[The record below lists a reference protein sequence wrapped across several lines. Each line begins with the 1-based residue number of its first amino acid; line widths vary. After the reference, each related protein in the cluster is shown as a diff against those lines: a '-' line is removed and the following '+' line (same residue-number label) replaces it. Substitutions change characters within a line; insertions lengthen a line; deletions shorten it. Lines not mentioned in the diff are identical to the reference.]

1 MPMRKTYVLDTNV
14 FLADPNALYAF
25 EDNDIVIPTVVLE
38 ELDAKKKLMDEI
50 GRNARFVSK
59 QLDELREIGSL
70 HEGVQ
75 LRNGGFI
82 KVAFPPSKSPV
93 FKKYL
98 EKTNDNLIIA
108 TAHSIAGAILVSRD
122 TLVRVKADAVD
133 VKAENYQH
141 DKVVVNEEDLYR
153 GYSIEYV
160 EPDIIDTFFKQKR
173 VRWDKETFEN
183 HGFIL
188 KSNVNESVSAIGR
201 YKDGY
206 IHQLYKYNEQP
217 CVSGIEAKNVQQKLA
232 LDILLDDD
240 IPLVTLTGKAGTG
253 KTLVALASA
262 LQKALEEDKY
272 NKIVVARPIVPLGKD
287 IGYLPGEKEEKL
299 RPWMQPIFDNLEYL
313 FNCKDDKELA
323 YMLQGYEDIIQIEA
337 LTYIRGRSIPNQI
350 MIIDEAQNLTQHE
363 VKTILTRVGEG
374 TKIILT
380 GDPYQIDHPYL
391 DMYSNGLTYVI
402 EKTKHLKEAAHITL
416 SKGERSTLAQLCADL
431 L

>member
-1 MPMRKTYVLDTNV
+1 MRKTYVLDTNI

-25 EDNDIVIPTVVLE
+25 EDNNIVIPTVVLE

-59 QLDELREIGSL
+59 QLDELREHGSL
-70 HEGVQ
+70 HEGVR
-75 LRNGGFI
+75 LKNGGFV
-82 KVAFPPSKSPV
+82 KVEFPPPESPV
-93 FKKYL
+93 YEKYL
-98 EKTNDNLIIA
+98 EKTNDDVVIA
-108 TAHSIAGAILVSRD
+108 TAHSISGAILVSRD
-122 TLVRVKADAVD
+122 TLVRVKADAVN

-141 DKVVVNEEDLYR
+141 DRVVFNDEDLYQ

-160 EPDIIDTFFKQKR
+160 EPEIIEEFFRNKK
-173 VRWDKETFEN
+173 VRWEKETFEN

-188 KSNVNESVSAIGR
+188 KSIVNESISAIGR
-201 YKDGY
+201 FKNGY
-206 IHQLYKYNEQP
+206 IHFLHKYNEQP

-253 KTLVALASA
+253 KTLLSIACALHRTF
-262 LQKALEEDKY
+262 EENRY
-272 NKIVVARPIVPLGKD
+272 SKIVVARPIVPLGKD

-323 YMLQGYEDIIQIEA
+323 SMLQGYEDIIQVEA

-402 EKTKHLKEAAHITL
+402 EKMKHLKETAHITL